1 MAHLTQVII
10 IIIACESRLIMHCRG
25 LQLYARPD
33 GSIFSEKPAD
43 CAGIVINY
51 NHCNGV
57 AHSGW
62 DDPWRGKFATS
73 VDLYCSDFDISR
85 SIHSEVQITEQ

>member
-1 MAHLTQVII
+1 MRAQTGQFFQ
-10 IIIACESRLIMHCRG
+10 RR
-25 LQLYARPD
+25 
-33 GSIFSEKPAD
+33 PAD
-43 CAGIVINY
+43 CAGIIINY